1 MASDAD
7 GRPLK
12 YGRDVDRD
20 GAASAEYSSRPGTR
34 HGRPG
39 YDVVPVDG
47 VEECPD
53 RADELDRGLAVPRMN
68 RTRAIV
74 GGVLLTVVFAAVG
87 LAVYRQRNA
96 IADTLRQVGLWPM
109 LLSGLFGL
117 VAMALAFPIWHEVL
131 HGLGACLP
139 WAAGCRVFFVS
150 QLGKYVPGSI
160 WPIVMQVEAGRT
172 HGIRRRT
179 MLAGNLITL
188 VLAVAVGLVLTC
200 ALLPAYNAAAL
211 GRYWWLL
218 LVFPLLVV
226 LLHPRAMSAILDRLF
241 AVLHRPPLG
250 ERLQPR
256 SEVRAVG
263 WSLAYWAALGGH
275 LTVLCAALG
284 HGGPSAFVLCTGGI
298 ALAVCAGLL
307 VVPVP
312 AGAGIRDVVLALVLS
327 AILDSGQ
334 ALAVAIASR
343 VILVCCDVI
352 LALGASLI
360 RTRPSATTGETSRG
374 IGGADLG

>member
-1 MASDAD
+1 MS
-7 GRPLK
+7 
-12 YGRDVDRD
+12 
-20 GAASAEYSSRPGTR
+20 
-34 HGRPG
+34 
-39 YDVVPVDG
+39 
-47 VEECPD
+47 
-53 RADELDRGLAVPRMN
+53 

-74 GGVLLTVVFAAVG
+74 GGILLTVVFAAAG
-87 LAVYRQRNA
+87 LAIYRQRSA
-96 IADTLRQVGLWPM
+96 IADTFHQVGLWLM
-109 LLSGLFGL
+109 LLSGVFGL
-117 VAMALAFPIWHEVL
+117 VAIGLTFPMWLEVL
-131 HGLGACLP
+131 DGLGARLP

-160 WPIVMQVEAGRT
+160 WPVLMQVEAGRA

-188 VLAVAVGLVLTC
+188 VLAVAVGLVLSC

-218 LVFPLLVV
+218 LVLPLLVV
-226 LLHPRAMSAILDRLF
+226 LLHPRAMSAILDRFF

-263 WSLAYWAALGGH
+263 WALAYWAALGGH

-327 AILDSGQ
+327 ASLDSGQ

-343 VILVCCDVI
+343 VILVCCDLL
-352 LALGASLI
+352 LAFGASFL
-360 RTRPSATTGETSRG
+360 RTHPPARADEARREVGE
-374 IGGADLG
+374 ADPRRC

>member
-1 MASDAD
+1 
-7 GRPLK
+7 
-12 YGRDVDRD
+12 
-20 GAASAEYSSRPGTR
+20 
-34 HGRPG
+34 
-39 YDVVPVDG
+39 
-47 VEECPD
+47 
-53 RADELDRGLAVPRMN
+53 
-68 RTRAIV
+68 
-74 GGVLLTVVFAAVG
+74 LLTVVFIAAG
-87 LAVYRQRNA
+87 FAVYRQRDA

-109 LLSGLFGL
+109 LLSGVFGL
-117 VAMALAFPIWHEVL
+117 VAMGLTFPLWREVL
-131 HGLGACLP
+131 HGLGARLP
-139 WAAGCRVFFVS
+139 WTTGCRVFFVS

-160 WPIVMQVEAGRT
+160 WPIVMQMEAGRAY
-172 HGIRRRT
+172 GIRRRT

-188 VLAVAVGLVLTC
+188 VLACAVGLVLAC

-218 LVFPLLVV
+218 LVLPFLVV

-256 SEVRAVG
+256 SEVRSVG
-263 WSLAYWAALGGH
+263 WALAYWVALGGH

-284 HGGPSAFVLCTGGI
+284 HGGLSAFVLCTGGM
-298 ALAVCAGLL
+298 ALAVGAGLL

-343 VILVCCDVI
+343 VILVCCDLL
-352 LALGASLI
+352 LALGASLV
-360 RTRPSATTGETSRG
+360 RRHTPARADEARRE
-374 IGGADLG
+374 IGGTDPGRC